1 MKKYELY
8 RETVLPITM
17 LAAWDFFSNPAN
29 LSKITPAEMDFK
41 VVSKDLPTHIH
52 NGLVIEY
59 VVRPLAGVPLKWL
72 SQISSVNAPH
82 SFVDE
87 QLKGPYAY
95 WHHEH
100 TFEEKDGKV
109 LMKDKVTYAVP
120 FCIIGQLANKLIV
133 KSKLAEIFDYRTK
146 MILEIFKKDEQ

>member
-8 RETVLPITM
+8 RETILPIT
-17 LAAWDFFSNPAN
+17 LLNAWDFFSNPNN

-41 VVSKDLPTHIH
+41 VVTKDLPKHIH
-52 NGLVIEY
+52 NGLTIEY
-59 VVRPLAGVPLKWL
+59 IVKPVAGVPLKWL

-120 FCIIGQLANKLIV
+120 FGVFGQLANKLIV
-133 KSKLAEIFDYRTK
+133 RSKLEEIFAFRTLK
-146 MILEIFKKDEQ
+146 ILDIFKTV

>member
-8 RETVLPITM
+8 RETELPITM
-17 LAAWDFFSNPAN
+17 LAAWDFFSNPTN

-41 VVSKDLPTHIH
+41 VVTSNLPQHIH
-52 NGLVIEY
+52 NGLIIEY
-59 VVRPLAGVPLKWL
+59 VVRPLAGVPLKWI

-100 TFEEKDGKV
+100 TFEEKGGKV

-120 FCIIGQLANKLIV
+120 FGVLGQLANKLV
-133 KSKLAEIFDYRTK
+133 VRSKLEEIFNYRTK
-146 MILEIFKKDEQ
+146 KILEFFKAD

>member
-8 RETVLPITM
+8 RETVLPVTM
-17 LAAWDFFSNPAN
+17 LEAWDFFSNPSN
-29 LSKITPAEMDFK
+29 LSKITPSEMDFQVITK
-41 VVSKDLPTHIH
+41 NLPQQIH
-52 NGLVIEY
+52 NGLIIEY
-59 VVRPLAGVPLKWL
+59 VVKPLVGIPLKWI
-72 SQISSVNAPH
+72 SQITMVNAPY

-100 TFEEKDGKV
+100 TFEEKGGKV

-120 FCIIGQLANKLIV
+120 FGVLGQLVNKLIV
-133 KSKLAEIFDYRTK
+133 RKKLEQIFDYRTTQ
-146 MILEIFKKDEQ
+146 IQNLFKAQ